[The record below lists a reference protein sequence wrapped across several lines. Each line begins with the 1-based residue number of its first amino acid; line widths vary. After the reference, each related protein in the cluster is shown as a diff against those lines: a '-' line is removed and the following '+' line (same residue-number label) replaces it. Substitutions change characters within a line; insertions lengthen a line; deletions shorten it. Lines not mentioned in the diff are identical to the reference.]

1 MRFLRRTL
9 VGLFLLFTTVGL
21 LAYAGNSVYSTLQ
34 ARWAEEPQ
42 QRPQRERVFAVNVV
56 NFEPEQV
63 TPVLETFGELRS
75 RRSLDLRAAAGG
87 EVVWLS
93 EAFEDGGRVVA
104 GDLLLRIDPADA
116 EADLE
121 TARTDL
127 AEAEAEV
134 RDARRNLDLA
144 RDEVVAAEDQLR
156 LRERALQRQRDLL
169 ERGVGTDAAVE
180 AAELAVSS
188 ARQALIGQ
196 RSGLAQDEARVDT
209 ATNAVARRQIAL
221 AEAERTLADTELY
234 AGFSGVLSDVAAIE
248 GGLVSANERLGQL
261 IDPERLEVSFRVS
274 TPQYARLLST
284 EGQLTGAQV
293 TVRLDILGVDLTAEG
308 TVTRESAAVA
318 EGQTGRLLFASLENT
333 SGFRP
338 GDFVTVSIQE
348 PPLERVAVLPAA
360 AVDAANTVLV
370 VNDEER
376 LEVADV
382 ELLRRQGNN
391 VIVRARGLA
400 GQQIVAERTPLLG
413 AGIRVRAITPE
424 AAEAPVEA
432 PATVVLDDER
442 KARLIAFVEGN
453 GRMPDAVKQ
462 RILAQLES
470 GEVPAQMVER
480 LEGRMGG

>member
-21 LAYAGNSVYSTLQ
+21 LAFAGNSVYSTLQ
-34 ARWAEEPQ
+34 ARLAEEPQ
-42 QRPQRERVFAVNVV
+42 ERPQRERVFAVNVV
-56 NFEPEQV
+56 TFEPETV

-75 RRSLDLRAAAGG
+75 RRELDLRAATGG

-93 EAFEDGGRVVA
+93 EAFEDGGRVTQ
-104 GDLLLRIDPADA
+104 GDLLLRIDPVDA

-127 AEAEAEV
+127 SEAEAEV
-134 RDARRNLDLA
+134 RDARRNLELA
-144 RDEVVAAEDQLR
+144 QDEVLAAEDQLR

-180 AAELAVSS
+180 SAELAVSS
-188 ARQALIGQ
+188 ARQALISQ

-209 ATNAVARRQIAL
+209 ATNAVARRQLAL

-248 GGLVSANERLGQL
+248 GGLVSANERLAQL
-261 IDPERLEVSFRVS
+261 IDPDRLEVSFRVS

-284 EGQLTGAQV
+284 EGQLTGAPV
-293 TVRLDILGVDLTAEG
+293 VVRLDILGVDLTAQG

-318 EGQTGRLLFASLENT
+318 EGQTGRLLFASLDNT

-338 GDFVTVSIQE
+338 GDFVTVSIEE
-348 PPLERVAVLPAA
+348 PALERVAVLPAA
-360 AVDAANTVLV
+360 AVDAANTVLI
-370 VNDEER
+370 VNAEER
-376 LEVADV
+376 IEVADV
-382 ELLRRQGNN
+382 DLLRRQGND

-400 GQQIVAERTPLLG
+400 GQQVVAERTPLLG

-462 RILAQLES
+462 RVLAQLET
-470 GEVPAQMVER
+470 GEVPAQLVER

>member
-21 LAYAGNSVYSTLQ
+21 LAFAGNSVYSTLQ
-34 ARWAEEPQ
+34 ARLAEEPQ
-42 QRPQRERVFAVNVV
+42 ERPQRERVFAVNVV
-56 NFEPEQV
+56 TFEPETV

-75 RRSLDLRAAAGG
+75 RRELDLRAATGG

-93 EAFEDGGRVVA
+93 EAFEDGGRVTQ

-127 AEAEAEV
+127 SEAEAEV
-134 RDARRNLDLA
+134 RDARRNLELA
-144 RDEVVAAEDQLR
+144 QDEVLAAEDQLR

-180 AAELAVSS
+180 SAELAVSS
-188 ARQALIGQ
+188 ARQALISQ

-209 ATNAVARRQIAL
+209 ATNAVARRQLAL

-248 GGLVSANERLGQL
+248 GGLVSANERLAQL
-261 IDPERLEVSFRVS
+261 IDPDRLEVSFRVS

-284 EGQLTGAQV
+284 EGQLTGAPV
-293 TVRLDILGVDLTAEG
+293 VVRLDILGVDLTAQG

-318 EGQTGRLLFASLENT
+318 EGQTGRLLFASLDNT

-338 GDFVTVSIQE
+338 GDFVTVSIEE
-348 PPLERVAVLPAA
+348 PALERVAVLPAA
-360 AVDAANTVLV
+360 AVDAANTVLI
-370 VNDEER
+370 VNAEER
-376 LEVADV
+376 IEVADV
-382 ELLRRQGNN
+382 DLLRRQGND

-400 GQQIVAERTPLLG
+400 GQQVVAERTPLLG

-462 RILAQLES
+462 RVLAQLET
-470 GEVPAQMVER
+470 GEVPAQLVER

>member
-9 VGLFLLFTTVGL
+9 IGLFLLFTTLGL
-21 LAYAGNSVYSTLQ
+21 LAYAGNSVYSTMQ
-34 ARWAEEPQ
+34 ARLAEEPQ

-56 NFEPEQV
+56 AFEPTTV

-75 RRSLDLRAAAGG
+75 RRELDVRAATGG

-93 EAFEDGGRVVA
+93 EAFEEGGRVEA
-104 GDLLLRIDPADA
+104 GDLLLKIDPANA
-116 EADLE
+116 QADLD

-134 RDARRNLDLA
+134 RDARRNLELA
-144 RDEVVAAEDQLR
+144 QDEVAAAEDQLG

-180 AAELAVSS
+180 TAALAASS

-196 RSGLAQDEARVDT
+196 RTGLAQDEARVDQ
-209 ATNAVARRQIAL
+209 AENAVSRRQIVL
-221 AEAERTLADTELY
+221 NEAERTLADTEIH
-234 AGFSGVLSDVAAIE
+234 AEFGGVLSEVAAIQ

-261 IDPERLEVSFRVS
+261 IDPDRLEVSFRVS

-284 EGQLTGAQV
+284 EGRLTGAPV
-293 TVRLDILGVDLTAEG
+293 TVRLDILGVDLAAQG
-308 TVTRESAAVA
+308 IVTRESAAVG

-338 GDFVTVSIQE
+338 GDFVTVSIEE
-348 PPLERVAVLPAA
+348 PDLDRVAIIPATA
-360 AVDAANTVLV
+360 LDAANSVLI
-370 VNDEER
+370 VNDDER

-382 ELLRRQGNN
+382 DLLRRQGDN

-413 AGIRVRAITPE
+413 AGIRVRAVTPE
-424 AAEAPVEA
+424 AAAAPPEA
-432 PATVVLDDER
+432 PAMVSLDEEQ
-442 KARLIAFVEGN
+442 KARLIAFVEN

-462 RILAQLES
+462 RLLGQLEET
-470 GEVPAQMVER
+470 EVPAQLVER